1 MNVDL
6 WLSFVAVTIAAVL
19 SPGPAVLLALTHGG
33 MNGARGAFFAIMG
46 NETGLV
52 ILIAISI
59 VGIGAVLENSSQIIT
74 YLRIFGGLYLVYLGL
89 RLIFVKQKISTSDAS
104 SEIKPA
110 KVFSARKS
118 YFQGIGVAISNP
130 KALLL
135 IGALFPQFL
144 DISRPVWSQLV
155 IMGVTLLVLS
165 FSALMGYAII
175 ADKARTKTGS
185 ALAGK
190 MSKVSGGL
198 FILFGIALAAD
209 LR

>member
-1 MNVDL
+1 MNFDL
-6 WLSFVAVTIAAVL
+6 WLSFVVVTIAAVL

-59 VGIGAVLENSSQIIT
+59 VGIGAIYESSSQIIT
-74 YLRIFGGLYLVYLGL
+74 YLRIFGGLYLVYLGF
-89 RLIFVKQKISTSDAS
+89 RLLFVKQKVSTSDAS

-110 KVFSARKS
+110 KIFSPRKS
-118 YFQGIGVAISNP
+118 YIQGIGVALSNP

-144 DISRPVWSQLV
+144 DLSRPVWIQLV
-155 IMGVTLLVLS
+155 IMGATLLVLS
-165 FSALMGYAII
+165 FSALMGYALI
-175 ADKARTKTGS
+175 ADRARAKAGS

-190 MSKVSGGL
+190 MSKISGVL
-198 FILFGIALAAD
+198 FILFGIALAAGK
-209 LR
+209 R